1 VVGDGETGLLVESGS
16 GEALAAAILRVLDD
30 SDAAARRARA
40 ARALVERR
48 FSHEASITRLLRL
61 YDELLA

>member
-1 VVGDGETGLLVESGS
+1 V
-16 GEALAAAILRVLDD
+16 EALAAAILRVLDD